1 MALEQLGVDPREME
15 DVETA
20 LRHMDQTRFDAQMVD
35 GDLSAGMD
43 HRFKPGGGRE
53 AASVLEIL
61 RQRRL
66 AAKAAKE
73 EEAERAGQ
81 SAAR

>member
-1 MALEQLGVDPREME
+1 
-15 DVETA
+15 
-20 LRHMDQTRFDAQMVD
+20 MDQTRFDAQMAD

-53 AASVLEIL
+53 AESILERL
-61 RQRRL
+61 RQRRQ

-73 EEAERAGQ
+73 DARDEDIERGEP
-81 SAAR
+81 SAAH